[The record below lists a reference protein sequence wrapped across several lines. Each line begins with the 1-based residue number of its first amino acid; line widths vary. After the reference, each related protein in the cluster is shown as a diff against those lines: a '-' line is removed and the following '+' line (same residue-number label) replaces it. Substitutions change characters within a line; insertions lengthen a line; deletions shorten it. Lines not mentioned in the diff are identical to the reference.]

1 MAQAKSGQYHSGG
14 VAGGGTKSR
23 MPLDKNEQKKLR
35 LLGLLCVVGVAVLAW
50 TFLGSRGP
58 KTAEAAAA
66 AGAMQPEVDLSAAL
80 TQMQQPPKAAPDKL
94 FTTVDDALDIFLD
107 GWKSQSIPADRIRL
121 SAFDLRGTL
130 AANSS
135 SAAPADASPAT
146 TPAASQSLGNAAGR
160 GPAGGQPPSGEE
172 KDPLILQLQQ
182 MRLETVLV
190 SARNKAAII
199 NGRVVNIGEEVDGF
213 RVTHIEPHRVVVQ
226 RDGRAFALVLR

>member
-1 MAQAKSGQYHSGG
+1 MAQARSGQYHSGG
-14 VAGGGTKSR
+14 GGGGGTKSR

-50 TFLGSRGP
+50 TFLGNRSP
-58 KTAEAAAA
+58 NAAEAATA

-80 TQMQQPPKAAPDKL
+80 AQMQQPPKTSPDKL
-94 FTTVDDALDIFLD
+94 FATVDDALDIFLD
-107 GWKSQSIPADRIRL
+107 GWKSQSMPAERLRL

-130 AANSS
+130 AANAD
-135 SAAPADASPAT
+135 SATPADASPAA
-146 TPAASQSLGNAAGR
+146 TPAASQSGGNAAGR
-160 GPAGGQPPSGEE
+160 GNASRQTPADEQ

-199 NGRVVNIGEEVDGF
+199 DGRVVNIGEEVDGF